1 MTLAAGTKLG
11 PYEIVSPLGAGG
23 MGEVYRARDTRLD
36 RTVAVKILPSHLSEN
51 PEARQRFEREARTIS
66 SVNHPNICTLHD
78 VGHQD
83 GVDYLVMEYLEGET
97 LADRLRRGPL
107 PIEQVLK
114 YGTEICE
121 GLEKAHRSGVVH
133 RDLKPGNIM
142 LTKTTAKL
150 MDFGL
155 AKAIAGPAV
164 TSGLTATLSTPP
176 GSHPLTAQGAVVGT
190 FQYMAPEQVE
200 GKEADARSDIFA
212 LGAVLYEMATGKRAF
227 EGKTAGSA
235 MAAVLER
242 DPAPISSLQPATP
255 PAFERLVKTCLDKD
269 PDERWQT
276 AHDVKLQLKQIAA
289 GRAQD
294 ASQAG
299 MAESSP
305 AVAPLPARK
314 NNLRYARWA
323 ALLLM
328 IAAAAAVGFFA
339 HTPRPAAPVW
349 GGLNI
354 TGELGE
360 EGSFVLSRDG
370 SQLAYVAADPQG
382 RVLLWVRRLNSPK
395 GLPLEGT
402 EGVEYPFWSADGRTL
417 AFFADGKL
425 KRIEATGQ
433 NLETICSAP
442 NGRGGAWNQD
452 GVIVFAPNAVGG
464 LARVSAAGGAAVP
477 VTQAN
482 TSISHRLPHFLP
494 DGHHFLFVVGF
505 GKNSEDGIY
514 AGSLDSPEIQ
524 QVLLGPSSN
533 AAYASGYLLL
543 VRDGKLLAQPFDPRG
558 LRVAGEPVL
567 LSDGVRWAFDRRAAD
582 FSVASNGTLVF
593 LSTVGSGQRLVW
605 FDREG
610 KELGVAVPDIGNPT
624 SGLLSGTLAPGG
636 DRAAVT
642 RARGAGSDI
651 WIYNLKTALGTR
663 LTFTDDFNES
673 PVWSPDGNEIVFTRN
688 LLDHYELRSK
698 SVSGAGDEQVLVKHT
713 GNVISSSWSH
723 DRRYIFYGADIFGSS
738 GKIQGMAL
746 DVRSPDHKAIAA
758 APGEGNV
765 FAGAFS
771 PDDKW
776 LAYVSDETGRFEVYA
791 TTFPNH
797 AGKWQLSTVGID
809 GAVGAI
815 WAGTGPQTE
824 VIFRDIQSH
833 LISVPVHTEGTSLS
847 MGAPR
852 VLLGGRS
859 LASSRFID
867 VTRDGK
873 RIMLGLPQ
881 ENASTPLTLLL
892 NWTENL
898 RR

>member
-1 MTLAAGTKLG
+1 MALTSGTKLG
-11 PYEIVSPLGAGG
+11 PYEIIAPLGAGG

-36 RTVAVKILPSHLSEN
+36 RIVAIKILPSHLSEN
-51 PEARQRFEREARTIS
+51 PEARQRFDREARTIS
-66 SVNHPNICTLHD
+66 SLNHPNICTLHD

-83 GVDYLVMEYLEGET
+83 GIDYLVMEYLEGET
-97 LADRLRRGPL
+97 LADRLRKGPL
-107 PIEQVLK
+107 PVEQVLK

-142 LTKTTAKL
+142 LTKTGTKL

-155 AKAIAGPAV
+155 AKALVVSPAA
-164 TSGLTATLSTPP
+164 TSGLTATLSTPV
-176 GSHPLTAQGAVVGT
+176 GSHPLTAQGTVVGT

-227 EGKTAGSA
+227 EGKTPASA

-242 DPAPISSLQPATP
+242 EPPPISSLQPTTP
-255 PAFERLVKTCLDKD
+255 PALDRLVKTCLDKD

-276 AHDVKLQLKQIAA
+276 AHDVKLQLRQITES
-289 GRAQD
+289 G
-294 ASQAG
+294 SQAG
-299 MAESSP
+299 MTGSSSATVP
-305 AVAPLPARK
+305 VATRK
-314 NNLRYARWA
+314 NNRRYLQWA
-323 ALLLM
+323 VLVLV
-328 IAAAAAVGFFA
+328 IAAAAAAGFFA
-339 HTPRPAAPVW
+339 RVPRPSPPVW

-370 SQLAYVAADPQG
+370 SHLAYVAADSQG
-382 RVLLWVRRLNSPK
+382 RVVLWVRKLDSPK
-395 GLPLEGT
+395 GQPLDGT
-402 EGVEYPFWSADGRTL
+402 GGVEYPFWSADGRNIG
-417 AFFADGKL
+417 FFADGKL
-425 KRIEATGQ
+425 KRIEASGQ
-433 NLETICSAP
+433 NLETVCDAP
-442 NGRGGAWNQD
+442 NGRGGTWNQD

-464 LARVSAAGGAAVP
+464 LAKVSAAGGTAVP
-477 VTQAN
+477 ITQASV
-482 TSISHRLPHFLP
+482 SINHRFPHFLP
-494 DGHHFLFVVGF
+494 DGRHFLFTLAY
-505 GKNSEDGIY
+505 GKNGEDGIY
-514 AGSLDSPEIQ
+514 LGSLDSPEIKL
-524 QVLLGPSSN
+524 VSAGPSSN
-533 AAYASGYLLL
+533 PAYAAGYLLL
-543 VRDGKLLAQPFDPRG
+543 VRESKLLAQPFDVRR
-558 LRVAGEPVL
+558 LRVTGEPFLV
-567 LSDGVRWAFDRRAAD
+567 SDGVRWAVDRRAAD
-582 FSVASNGTLVF
+582 FSAAYNGTLVF

-624 SGLLSGTLAPGG
+624 SGLMAGTLSPGS
-636 DRAAVT
+636 DRVAIA

-673 PVWSPDGNEIVFTRN
+673 PVWSPDGSNIVFTRN
-688 LLDHYELRSK
+688 LLDHYELRLK
-698 SVSGAGDEQVLVKHT
+698 SVSGAGEEQVLVKT
-713 GNVISSSWSH
+713 PGNVIASSWSP
-723 DRRYIFYGADIFGSS
+723 DRRYIFYGADIFGTN
-738 GKIQGMAL
+738 GKVQGMVLAIGS
-746 DVRSPDHKAIAA
+746 VDHKAFAA
-758 APGEGNV
+758 TQSGGNV
-765 FAGAFS
+765 FAGSFS

-776 LAYVSDETGRFEVYA
+776 LAYVSDESGRLEVYA
-791 TTFPNH
+791 TTFPAH
-797 AGKWQLSTVGID
+797 AGKWQLSTGGVD
-809 GAVGAI
+809 PAMFPL
-815 WAGTGPQTE
+815 WTGTGPETE
-824 VIFRDIQSH
+824 VIFRDMQSR
-833 LISVPVHTEGTSLS
+833 LISVPVRAEGTSLS
-847 MGAPR
+847 QGAPR

-873 RIMLGLPQ
+873 RMLLGLPQ